1 MESACKTEFMNT
13 LISSYNWC
21 AEYNLYAR
29 VVRPPKIIE
38 LDETE
43 RIFYIQTFPN
53 GTLRV

>member
-43 RIFYIQTFPN
+43 RIFHIQTFPN